1 MRITTS
7 LQLKKSKMKKDGKC
21 PVYARCIMNGS
32 RIEISTSVYVSPNE
46 WDRNREAILG
56 KDESVKILNNRLNK
70 FTSKLYDI
78 YNQLEATGEEFD
90 IYTFKEKIVGKRSQY
105 YFLDIFDKI
114 VSSIEKKINRG
125 YSIGTLKH
133 YKTTQKRL
141 TDFVSSQYFKKD
153 IPINKVDYTFL
164 NSFDIYLKSVVQV
177 GPNTVWGYHR
187 HLKKVL
193 NDAIAMECILRNPY
207 DNFKVKRG
215 EANRDFLTMDELRQ
229 IENKS
234 IMIKRL
240 DIVRDVF
247 VFACYT
253 GLSYSDLCQLRYE
266 HLNLGNDGEKWIIID
281 REKTKSRC
289 RIPLLPRASSL
300 IKKYEN
306 FPVNN
311 SQGLL
316 LPVNSNQK
324 MNAYLKELAAICGI
338 NKKLSMHVARH
349 TFATSVTLANG
360 VPIETVSKMLG
371 HNSLKTTQIYA
382 RIVDKKISEDM
393 KKLKAIL

>member
-7 LQLKKSKMKKDGKC
+7 LQFKKSKLRKDGKC
-21 PVYARCIMNGS
+21 PVYARCIMNGN
-32 RIEISTSVYVSPNE
+32 RIEISTSVYVSPDE
-46 WDRNREAILG
+46 WDKNREVIIG
-56 KDESVKILNNRLNK
+56 KDESVLILNNRLKK
-70 FTSKLYDI
+70 FISKLYDI
-78 YNQLEATGEEFD
+78 YNQLEALGDEFD
-90 IYTFKEKIVGKRSQY
+90 IYTFKEKLVGKHSQHY
-105 YFLDIFDKI
+105 LLDIFEKI
-114 VSSIEKKINRG
+114 VNSIEKKIDRG

-141 TDFVSSQYFKKD
+141 TDFINTQYFRKD

-193 NDAIAMECILRNPY
+193 NDAIAMEYILRNPY

-253 GLSYSDLCQLRYE
+253 GLSYSDLCQLK
-266 HLNLGNDGEKWIIID
+266 HDHIHLGNDGEKWIIID
-281 REKTKSRC
+281 REKTKTRC
-289 RIPLLPRASSL
+289 RIPLLSKASNL
-300 IKKYEN
+300 IFKYEN
-306 FPVNN
+306 FPINN